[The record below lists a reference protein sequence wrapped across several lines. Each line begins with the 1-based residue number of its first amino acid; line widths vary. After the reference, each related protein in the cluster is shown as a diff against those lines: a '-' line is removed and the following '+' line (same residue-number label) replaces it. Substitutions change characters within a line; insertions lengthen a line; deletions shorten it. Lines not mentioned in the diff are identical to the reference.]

1 MYREIRYNEKIRY
14 KVGRVNNR
22 QGVLRK
28 VFEVQEI
35 EVGLDHYLPLRD
47 IVFRNLR
54 TAILRGDFQPGE
66 RLMENQLAD
75 RMGVS
80 RTPIRE
86 AIRKLELEGLV
97 VMVPRKGAEVADIT
111 EKDIN
116 DVLEVRATL
125 EGLAIKLA
133 CANMDAEDIEKLAN
147 ANQAFIDAVNE
158 KKLEEIVVRD
168 IAFHD
173 IIFEASGNEKL
184 IQIINNLREQ
194 IYRYRIEYIYNIAD
208 HNQLVSEHLQIVDAL
223 RKKAS
228 KHAVDLAI
236 AHIQTQKKS
245 VIEYTKK
252 NLKRAN
258 KAKEE

>member
-1 MYREIRYNEKIRY
+1 MQDYQVELN
-14 KVGRVNNR
+14 
-22 QGVLRK
+22 
-28 VFEVQEI
+28 
-35 EVGLDHYLPLRD
+35 HYLPLRD
-47 IVFRNLR
+47 IVFKNLR

-97 VMVPRKGAEVADIT
+97 VMVPRKGAEVANIT
-111 EKDIN
+111 EKEIR

-133 CANMDAEDIEKLAN
+133 CNNMEKSDIEHLTEVN
-147 ANQAFIDAVNE
+147 NQFIKAVVAKNTDDVL
-158 KKLEEIVVRD
+158 KND

-173 IIFEASGNEKL
+173 IIFEASGNERL
-184 IQIINNLREQ
+184 IQILNNLREQ
-194 IYRYRIEYIYNIAD
+194 IYRYRMEYIYKIAD
-208 HNQLVSEHLQIVDAL
+208 HGQLVKEHLQIVDAL
-223 RKKAS
+223 KNKNPELATE
-228 KHAVDLAI
+228 LAI
-236 AHIQTQKKS
+236 AHVQAQQKS

-252 NLKRAN
+252 NIKKRN
-258 KAKEE
+258 KSSK